1 MYAED
6 GDIMIPRRENT
17 TRAVVY
23 TTLYNLIAAVDDAI
37 EPGEEDCVAPIVAH
51 LLRAGHARWLR
62 KVNEEML
69 WTAPEPTS
77 ACLSASRTCCPGQ
90 HGY

>member
-1 MYAED
+1 MMKEESMYAED

-51 LLRAGHARWLR
+51 LLRAGRAHFLHD
-62 KVNEEML
+62 VDVDML
-69 WTAPEPTS
+69 CDNQAP
-77 ACLSASRTCCPGQ
+77 ACLEEEESCVLA
-90 HGY
+90 